1 MREFF
6 GVTARSKV
14 LSDAQE
20 LLGKLNDR
28 RIAHELLHSL
38 LDRLPQHAAELSF
51 MEGLLAG
58 RQEHALPEAVRFT
71 RRKL

>member
-6 GVTARSKV
+6 GIDARATV
-14 LSDAQE
+14 LSAAQDK
-20 LLGKLNDR
+20 LGRLNDR
-28 RIAHELLHSL
+28 SIAREMLQALQ
-38 LDRLPQHAAELSF
+38 DRLPSHAAELSF

-58 RQEHALPEAVRFT
+58 RQEHALPEAVRFA